1 MRTRLL
7 TKQAWDSLALLGN
20 TLMCRV
26 ISIINEGYGV
36 PYCLLHRAF
45 APYPCVGYVSTA
57 QMLNNELLQ
66 HTPLKIISIASP
78 RIEDCADSGYPP

>member
-26 ISIINEGYGV
+26 EFEQEIKSAQWHVSISAPTCPACGVHSRLVPSDAALCNIND
-36 PYCLLHRAF
+36 
-45 APYPCVGYVSTA
+45 T
-57 QMLNNELLQ
+57 EL
-66 HTPLKIISIASP
+66 
-78 RIEDCADSGYPP
+78 